1 MGIAKDMK
9 RIEKIGIWMIC
20 LIWVLAAGCSH
31 SEDDAVVP
39 VNKDV
44 KTRLLT
50 FTQVENRGSRAVL
63 YEDAENGL
71 KALWKR
77 GDQLGCCNLTT
88 LMDDIIASGG
98 ISTGTLTAQN
108 DNFATSIFQGSMSCE
123 QNDQLAVIYPVKNF
137 GFGLE
142 HEPEIR
148 YFVNYTITLS
158 GQNGSLATLATDYHY
173 MYGLAT
179 VNSVTNSTAEAS
191 GKMKSLLAVCKF
203 SFTDG
208 EGHTIN
214 VKELEISYVYDGSG
228 GNQPIYPQSA
238 IVKFYEDGSYSINPV
253 VPNDADYVPSNK
265 SLIIQTVPGSDSQYP
280 TDVYVALLPVTTRTF
295 RFNVT
300 DANDGT
306 YTGKAMATLQAGE
319 YVVASIPVKMKNE
332 SGI

>member
-9 RIEKIGIWMIC
+9 GKEKIGIWMIC

-63 YEDAENGL
+63 NEKDNHL
-71 KALWKR
+71 SALWNS
-77 GDQLGCCNLTT
+77 GDQLRCCNLST
-88 LMDDIIASGG
+88 LEDDINVFKR

-108 DNFATSIFQGSMSCE
+108 DTVATSIFQGSMSCE
-123 QNDQLAVIYPVKNF
+123 QNHQLAVIYPVKNF

-142 HEPEIR
+142 SGE
-148 YFVNYTITLS
+148 YFANYTITLS
-158 GQNGSLATLATDYHY
+158 GQDGTLATLASDYHY
-173 MYGLAT
+173 MYGVAT

-203 SFTDG
+203 SFKDG
-208 EGHTIN
+208 EGHTIR
-214 VKELEISYVYDGSG
+214 VKELEISFERNGVQGDIGT
-228 GNQPIYPQSA
+228 YPQTA
-238 IVKFYEDGSYSINPV
+238 NVTCNINQEAV
-253 VPNDADYVPSNK
+253 FADAVRSNAP
-265 SLIIQTVPGSDSQYP
+265 LIIQTVLGSDSQYP
-280 TDVYVALLPVTTRTF
+280 TDVYVALLPVATRTF

-319 YVVASIPVKMKNE
+319 YVVASIPVKN
-332 SGI
+332 